1 MWITSLKLGGLKESY
16 PHQTFVICSSLRGKA
31 TYYANDL

>member
-16 PHQTFVICSSLRGKA
+16 PHQTFVICSSLGGKA
-31 TYYANDL
+31 TYDANDL